1 MATIHE
7 ILTEERR
14 TISRRSLPDL
24 APGAL
29 ASHLVARPRR
39 GPKNAT
45 KAAAKSTKTSK
56 LGGFLKPADMMARLK
71 ATPVKP
77 HHAFWLVAFAL
88 VLVWPMLVLAT
99 LFVGFWMVVLGAA
112 IFGLEWKK
120 GLRGKAFAALPKI
133 WALPR
138 DWPPL
143 TLRREAEPDPFEHLP
158 DPLDRINLEP
168 Q

>member
-24 APGAL
+24 APGAS
-29 ASHLVARPRR
+29 ASHLVARPKR
-39 GPKNAT
+39 GRKNAT
-45 KAAAKSTKTSK
+45 KAAAKSTRTSK
-56 LGGFLKPADMMARLK
+56 LGGFLKPADVMARLK

-77 HHAFWLVAFAL
+77 HHAFWLVTFVL

-112 IFGLEWKK
+112 IFGLEWMK
-120 GLRGKAFAALPKI
+120 GLRSKAFATLPEI
-133 WALPR
+133 WALSR
-138 DWPPL
+138 DLPPL
-143 TLRREAEPDPFEHLP
+143 TLRREADPDPFEHLP
-158 DPLDRINLEP
+158 DPFERISPEP